1 MTREEVNKLI
11 ELLQAYI
18 DGKKIE
24 YETLEGYGIEVSS
37 INMILVHNP
46 NRFRII
52 QN

>member
-1 MTREEVNKLI
+1 MTREEVKRLI

-24 YETLEGYGIEVSS
+24 YETLEGYWEEVPTV
-37 INMILVHNP
+37 NMIIVHNP

-52 QN
+52 SN